1 MRLMSTRPSSSM
13 WSAATVMC
21 GFLVLSSFSG
31 CQSSPP
37 VQPEPSSPGA
47 VAASERFFPTGEFTT
62 SAILLRQYSP
72 SEVRVGQ
79 EYEGSIDVKNLT
91 DVDLQNVAVNL
102 DNLSNVEFLSA
113 IPEWTRK
120 NGEVTWILPVLP
132 ASGTQVI
139 RFRAKA
145 NAAGWASNCLS
156 VTYANKLC
164 ATTSVVEPALQLSK
178 SATPEVCGTCSE
190 ILLTYAV
197 RNSGTG
203 TADNVMIKDELPEG
217 MALRDGRTTVEL
229 KVGNLSAG
237 IEKIFNVTATAKRQ
251 GTFASSAY
259 ARSDSGLTARSES
272 ASTTVQQPALAFSC
286 DANNRVFLG
295 RDLDYR
301 ITVRNIGDC
310 EATGVVIKAPVPSGS
325 TFLSAD
331 ATGRLENGGVVWRM
345 DSLPAGRAATVTMA
359 IRPSA
364 VGMARTTATASASCV
379 PPASTECAT
388 EIAGIPAILLEVVDT
403 VDPVEVGSDTT
414 FVVTATNQGSSPDSN
429 VKVVAT
435 LPSSMEFVSGSG
447 ATTVT
452 SAGQVVTM
460 SSVSSLAPGARA
472 EWRIVVKAKSAQDA
486 RSRWEMTSD
495 QFRVPIIETESSN
508 LYE

>member
-1 MRLMSTRPSSSM
+1 MLPMPVRASSST
-13 WSAATVMC
+13 WSAATVIS
-21 GFLVLSSFSG
+21 GFLVLSSFSA
-31 CQSSPP
+31 CQSGPRERS
-37 VQPEPSSPGA
+37 EPSSPGA

-91 DVDLQNVAVNL
+91 DVDLQNVAVDL
-102 DNLSNVEFLSA
+102 DNLSNIEFISA
-113 IPEWTRK
+113 IPEWSRK

-145 NAAGWASNCLS
+145 TAAGWASNCLS

-164 ATTSVVEPALQLSK
+164 ASTSVVEPVLQLTK
-178 SATPEVCGTCSE
+178 TATPEVCGTCSE

-197 RNSGTG
+197 RNAGTG
-203 TADNVMIKDELPEG
+203 TAEGVVIKDALPEG
-217 MALRDGRTTVEL
+217 LSLRDGRTAVEL
-229 KVGNLSAG
+229 KAGDLSAG
-237 IEKIFNVTATAKRQ
+237 IEKIFNLTATAERR

-259 ARSDSGLTARSES
+259 AQGGQGLSAHSES
-272 ASTTVQQPALAFSC
+272 PTTTVRQPVLAFSC

-295 RDLDYR
+295 RNLDYR
-301 ITVRNIGDC
+301 ITVRNIGECD
-310 EATGVVIKAPVPSGS
+310 ATGVVIKAPVPAGS
-325 TFLSAD
+325 SFISAD
-331 ATGRLENGGVVWRM
+331 ASGRIENGGVVWRM
-345 DSLPAGRAATVTMA
+345 DNLPAGRSATVTMA
-359 IRPSA
+359 IHPSA
-364 VGMARTTATASASCV
+364 VGTARTTATASASCV

-414 FVVTATNQGSSPDSN
+414 FVVTATNQGSSADAN
-429 VKVVAT
+429 VRVVAT
-435 LPSSMEFVSGSG
+435 LPSSMQFVSGAG
-447 ATTVT
+447 ATPVT
-452 SAGQVVTM
+452 AAGQVVTM
-460 SSVSSLAPGARA
+460 TSLASLAPGAKA

-495 QFRVPIIETESSN
+495 QFRTPIIETESSN